1 MSLPM
6 LRDNKIY
13 TMMMRAPPLSPDL
26 KSKIAATPPL
36 LFTCIGGNSTATTTG
51 HALRRYSDI

>member
-1 MSLPM
+1 
-6 LRDNKIY
+6 
-13 TMMMRAPPLSPDL
+13 MMRAPPLSPDL